1 MNSATIIEYL
11 RNRLA
16 VVDELVQQQR
26 TADARAACCDL
37 IVEARLLQQQLRI
50 EQGDKNA

>member
-1 MNSATIIEYL
+1 MNSATILEYL

-16 VVDELVQQQR
+16 AVDELVQQQR
-26 TADARAACCDL
+26 TADARSACCEL

-50 EQGDKNA
+50 EEGQK

>member
-1 MNSATIIEYL
+1 MNSATILEYL

-16 VVDELVQQQR
+16 AVDQMVQQQR
-26 TADARAACCDL
+26 TSEARAACCEL

-50 EQGDKNA
+50 EEGEK